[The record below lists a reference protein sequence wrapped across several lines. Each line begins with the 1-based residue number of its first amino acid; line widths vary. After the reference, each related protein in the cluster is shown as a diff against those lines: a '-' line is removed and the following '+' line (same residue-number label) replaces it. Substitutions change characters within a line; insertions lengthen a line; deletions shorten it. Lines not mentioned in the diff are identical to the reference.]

1 MKNSIKNNFEF
12 YTNALK
18 NKYATFSGRAT
29 RSEYWYFVLFNFL
42 ISIAVGIVSGIFG
55 KEVNDLVSG
64 LYSLAMLVPSLAVS
78 SRRLHDTGRSAWWL
92 LLGLVPVVGWIVL
105 LVFFVTDTTS
115 GDNKYGSNS
124 KGMNAAAPTVPPTQ
138 TT

>member
-1 MKNSIKNNFEF
+1 MKNKFEF

-18 NKYATFSGRAT
+18 NKYAMFSGRAT

-42 ISIAVGIVSGIFG
+42 ISIAIGIVSGIFG
-55 KEVNDLVSG
+55 KNVNDLVSG

-92 LLGLVPVVGWIVL
+92 LLGLVPIVGWIVL
-105 LVFFVTDTTS
+105 LVFLVTDTTPS
-115 GDNKYGSNS
+115 DNKYGSNP
-124 KGMNAAAPTVPPTQ
+124 KGMNASAPTVPPVQ
-138 TT
+138 TV

>member
-105 LVFFVTDTTS
+105 LVFFVTDTTP
-115 GDNKYGSNS
+115 GDNKYGPNP